1 MAGDGTDAAFVDEVE
16 PTVTISEYMD
26 GIEAE
31 ELEADLVLGGDDGN
45 ECTYGA
51 GYLKRQAVFSC
62 LTCVP
67 DGVAGVC
74 TACCLA
80 CHDGHEVVEL
90 WTKRNFRCDCGNS
103 KFGGHLC
110 KLSPEKDPE
119 NPANS
124 YNQNFKGSYCTCSRP
139 YPDPEA
145 KEQVEMIQCCICEDW
160 FHEDHIGLDSL
171 EKIPRDE
178 EGEPLYEE
186 FICHQCSPVCYFLKL
201 YPDTIWASS
210 KQSSASEAVTADSN
224 GMEGGSSGHA
234 DTEKNENGAPVDRQ
248 SIENTSVEENCTK
261 DIAASDKSILGDNSG
276 GNCKIGVDINTT
288 SADSEKTMPFFMSKG
303 WRETLCKCGTCT
315 NFYAQRGIAHLT
327 DKEDSIEEYEKI
339 AKQKREKKLEQQ
351 EGAEA
356 NFINSLNHV
365 QKIEILSGINDMKN
379 EFQSFMVKFSAYLSV
394 GHLSVSCLLFLHA
407 LIPVACVPPCLCYL
421 FTKIRPTTILIQRK
435 GSRSA

>member
-1 MAGDGTDAAFVDEVE
+1 MAAEGTDAVFEDEVE
-16 PTVTISEYMD
+16 QTVTIREYMD

-31 ELEADLVLGGDDGN
+31 ELEADLVLGGDDGD
-45 ECTYGA
+45 ECTYAA

-110 KLSPEKDPE
+110 KLNPEKDPA
-119 NPANS
+119 NPGNS

-160 FHEDHIGLDSL
+160 FHEDHIGLDSA
-171 EKIPRDE
+171 EKIPCDE
-178 EGEPLYEE
+178 DGEPLFED
-186 FICHQCSPVCYFLKL
+186 FICHKCSPVCSFLKL
-201 YPDTIWASS
+201 YPDSVLASS
-210 KQSSASEAVTADSN
+210 KQTSASPSQAVAADSN
-224 GMEGGSSGHA
+224 GMEG
-234 DTEKNENGAPVDRQ
+234 TEKNENGAPVDHQ
-248 SIENTSVEENCTK
+248 SVEKTSVKDNSTK
-261 DIAASDKSILGDNSG
+261 DIAASESSNLGDNSA
-276 GNCKIGVDINTT
+276 GNCKLGMDINTK

-327 DKEDSIEEYEKI
+327 DKDDSIEEYEKM
-339 AKQKREKKLEQQ
+339 AKQKRKKKLEQQ

-379 EFQSFMVKFSAYLSV
+379 EFQSFLESRDPSK
-394 GHLSVSCLLFLHA
+394 
-407 LIPVACVPPCLCYL
+407 PVTPDEVQSIFKNLA
-421 FTKIRPTTILIQRK
+421 KKKQRII
-435 GSRSA
+435 

>member
-1 MAGDGTDAAFVDEVE
+1 MAGDGTDAAFEDEVE

-210 KQSSASEAVTADSN
+210 KQSSASEAVTAGSN
-224 GMEGGSSGHA
+224 GVEGGSSGHA
-234 DTEKNENGAPVDRQ
+234 DTEKNENGAPVDHQ
-248 SIENTSVEENCTK
+248 SIENTSVEGNCTK
-261 DIAASDKSILGDNSG
+261 GIAASDKSILVDNSG
-276 GNCKIGVDINTT
+276 VNCKIGVDINTT

-379 EFQSFMVKFSAYLSV
+379 EFQSFMESFDPSKPVTSDDVKSIFENLARKKQRLS
-394 GHLSVSCLLFLHA
+394 
-407 LIPVACVPPCLCYL
+407 
-421 FTKIRPTTILIQRK
+421 
-435 GSRSA
+435 

>member
-1 MAGDGTDAAFVDEVE
+1 MAAEGTDAVFEDEVE
-16 PTVTISEYMD
+16 QTVTIREYMD

-31 ELEADLVLGGDDGN
+31 ELEADLVLGGDDGD
-45 ECTYGA
+45 ECTYAA

-110 KLSPEKDPE
+110 KLNPEKDPA
-119 NPANS
+119 NPGNS

-160 FHEDHIGLDSL
+160 FHEDHIGLDSD
-171 EKIPRDE
+171 EKIPCDE
-178 EGEPLYEE
+178 EGEPLFED
-186 FICHQCSPVCYFLKL
+186 FICHKCSPVCSFLKL
-201 YPDTIWASS
+201 YPDSVWASS
-210 KQSSASEAVTADSN
+210 KQTSASTSQAVAADSN
-224 GMEGGSSGHA
+224 GMEG
-234 DTEKNENGAPVDRQ
+234 TENENGAPVDHQ
-248 SIENTSVEENCTK
+248 SVGKTSVEDNSTK
-261 DIAASDKSILGDNSG
+261 DIAASERSNFGDNSG
-276 GNCKIGVDINTT
+276 GNCKLGVDINTK

-303 WRETLCKCGTCT
+303 WREIICRCGTCT

-327 DKEDSIEEYEKI
+327 DKEDSIEEYEKM
-339 AKQKREKKLEQQ
+339 AKQKRQKKLEQQ

-356 NFINSLNHV
+356 NFINSLDHV

-379 EFQSFMVKFSAYLSV
+379 EFQSFL
-394 GHLSVSCLLFLHA
+394 GW
-407 LIPVACVPPCLCYL
+407 
-421 FTKIRPTTILIQRK
+421 
-435 GSRSA
+435 

>member
-1 MAGDGTDAAFVDEVE
+1 MAADGADAAFEDEVE
-16 PTVTISEYMD
+16 PTVTIREYMD

-31 ELEADLVLGGDDGN
+31 ELEADLVLGGDDGD

-67 DGVAGVC
+67 DGAAGVC

-110 KLSPEKDPE
+110 KLNPEKEPE

-124 YNQNFKGSYCTCSRP
+124 YNQNFKGAYCTCSRP

-160 FHEDHIGLDSL
+160 FHEDHIGLDSA
-171 EKIPRDE
+171 EKIPCDE
-178 EGEPLYEE
+178 EGEALYED
-186 FICHQCSPVCYFLKL
+186 FICHKCSPVCSFLKL

-210 KQSSASEAVTADSN
+210 KQTSASEAVTADSN
-224 GMEGGSSGHA
+224 GMEGGYSGHA
-234 DTEKNENGAPVDRQ
+234 STEKNENGAHVDHQ
-248 SIENTSVEENCTK
+248 SAENTSVENNCTK
-261 DIAASDKSILGDNSG
+261 DIAASEKSNLGDNSA
-276 GNCKIGVDINTT
+276 GNCKLGMDINTK
-288 SADSEKTMPFFMSKG
+288 SADPEKIMPFFLSKG
-303 WRETLCKCGTCT
+303 WRETLCRCGACT

-327 DKEDSIEEYEKI
+327 DKEDSIEEYEKM
-339 AKQKREKKLEQQ
+339 AKEKRQKKLEQQ

-365 QKIEILSGINDMKN
+365 QKIEILSGISDMKN
-379 EFQSFMVKFSAYLSV
+379 EFQSFLESRDPSKPVTSDDVQSIFKNLAKKKQRLS
-394 GHLSVSCLLFLHA
+394 
-407 LIPVACVPPCLCYL
+407 
-421 FTKIRPTTILIQRK
+421 
-435 GSRSA
+435 

>member
-1 MAGDGTDAAFVDEVE
+1 MAGDGIDAAFEDEVE
-16 PTVTISEYMD
+16 PTVTIGEYLD

-171 EKIPRDE
+171 EKIPKDE

-201 YPDTIWASS
+201 YPDMIWASS
-210 KQSSASEAVTADSN
+210 NQSVSEAVTADSN
-224 GMEGGSSGHA
+224 GMEGGSSGHV
-234 DTEKNENGAPVDRQ
+234 DTEKNENGAPVDHR

-261 DIAASDKSILGDNSG
+261 DIEASDKSILGDNSG

-288 SADSEKTMPFFMSKG
+288 SADSEKIMPLFMSKG

-356 NFINSLNHV
+356 NFINSLDHV

-379 EFQSFMVKFSAYLSV
+379 EFQSFMVKFSAYLTIA
-394 GHLSVSCLLFLHA
+394 HLPVSCWLFLHA
-407 LIPVACVPPCLCYL
+407 LIPVACVPSCLCYL
-421 FTKIRPTTILIQRK
+421 FIEIRPTPILIQRK
-435 GSRSA
+435 GSMSA

>member
-1 MAGDGTDAAFVDEVE
+1 MAGDGTDAAFEDEVE

-379 EFQSFMVKFSAYLSV
+379 EFQSFMESFDPSKPVTSDDVKSIFENLARKKQRLS
-394 GHLSVSCLLFLHA
+394 
-407 LIPVACVPPCLCYL
+407 
-421 FTKIRPTTILIQRK
+421 
-435 GSRSA
+435 